1 MYFGGMEIA
10 LVAVIAVLVV
20 ALVFF
25 ARKGAAPVAAPVVA
39 EPVAPIDIAAQVTA
53 ANQQAL
59 AEALRS
65 LAAQANEEREQILKQ
80 ARADRDEMMRMATDL
95 ITKASG
101 EELGKRAEVIDATM
115 QGVKTDVNTRLNELN
130 TELQRLR
137 DASSTQYGHMDKAI
151 AGLAQRTDNLNEV
164 LSSSQKR
171 GQWGER
177 LAEDILRSAGFVEGQ
192 NYSKQATIEGGGRP
206 DYRFEMPPDRVLFM
220 DVKFPLDQY
229 MAYLNQTDEALRNQS
244 KAQFLAALNGHV
256 NALAKREYM
265 DKSKENTIDYVLM
278 FVPNESISSFIHE
291 ADPNMIDN
299 ALNKKVV
306 FCTPLTLY
314 AFLVVIRQAADSF
327 HTERTA
333 ADIMQR
339 INLFQKEWTNYTNAV
354 DAVETKFKALIDS
367 IESINVDGTR
377 FKKLNVQVR
386 EIEKIRKK
394 QGISEL
400 NSAEILELE
409 SGDDDNENI

>member
-25 ARKGAAPVAAPVVA
+25 ARKGATPVAAPVAA

-65 LAAQANEEREQILKQ
+65 LAAQANAEREQILNQ

-137 DASSTQYGHMDKAI
+137 DASSTQYGHMDQAI
-151 AGLAQRTDNLNEV
+151 AGLAQRTDILNEV

-409 SGDDDNENI
+409 SGDDD

>member
-1 MYFGGMEIA
+1 MYLGGMEIA

-25 ARKGAAPVAAPVVA
+25 ARKGSAPAAVPVSA
-39 EPVAPIDIAAQVTA
+39 EPAAPIDIAAQVTA

-65 LAAQANEEREQILKQ
+65 LAAQANAEREQILNQ
-80 ARADRDEMMRMATDL
+80 ARADRDEMMRMATEL

-101 EELGKRAEVIDATM
+101 EELGKRAEVLDATM

-137 DASSTQYGHMDKAI
+137 DSSSTQYGHMDKAI

-192 NYSKQATIEGGGRP
+192 NYSKQATIDGGGRP

-354 DAVETKFKALIDS
+354 EAVETKFKALVDS

-400 NSAEILELE
+400 NSTEILELE
-409 SGDDDNENI
+409 SGDDD

>member
-1 MYFGGMEIA
+1 MYFGHMEIA

-20 ALVFF
+20 ALVYF
-25 ARKGAAPVAAPVVA
+25 ARKGSAAPAATAPVEPAAPV
-39 EPVAPIDIAAQVTA
+39 DIAGPVSLAT
-53 ANQQAL
+53 QQAL
-59 AEALRS
+59 NDALRS

-80 ARADRDEMMRMATDL
+80 ARDDREQIMRMATEM

-101 EELGKRAEVIDATM
+101 EELGKRAEVLDATM

-137 DASSTQYGHMDKAI
+137 DSSSTQYGHMDKAI
-151 AGLAQRTDNLNEV
+151 AGLTQRTENLNEV

-177 LAEDILRSAGFVEGQ
+177 LAEDILRSAGFIEGQ
-192 NYSKQATIEGGGRP
+192 NYSKQATIDGGGRP

-229 MAYLNQTDEALRNQS
+229 MAYLNQTDEALRSQS
-244 KAQFLAALNGHV
+244 KAQFLTALNGHV

-265 DKSKENTIDYVLM
+265 EKSKENTIDYVLM

-327 HTERTA
+327 HTERTS
-333 ADIMQR
+333 ADIMKR
-339 INLFQKEWTNYTNAV
+339 INLFQKEWGKYTE
-354 DAVETKFKALIDS
+354 AVEAVESKFKALIDS
-367 IESINVDGTR
+367 LDLINVGGTR
-377 FKKLNVQVR
+377 FKMLDVQVR

-400 NSAEILELE
+400 TAGEVLELE
-409 SGDDDNENI
+409 ATEDE

>member
-1 MYFGGMEIA
+1 MYFGAMEIA

-20 ALVFF
+20 VVLLQS
-25 ARKGAAPVAAPVVA
+25 RKAPSAPAVAPA
-39 EPVAPIDIAAQVTA
+39 EPAAPIDIAAQVTA

-59 AEALRS
+59 AEALKS
-65 LAAQANEEREQILKQ
+65 LAAQANAEREQILNQ
-80 ARADRDEMMRMATDL
+80 ARADRDEVMRLATDL

-101 EELGKRAEVIDATM
+101 EELGKRAEVLDATM

-130 TELQRLR
+130 AELQKLR
-137 DASSTQYGHMDKAI
+137 DSSSTQYGHMDKAI
-151 AGLAQRTDNLNEV
+151 AGLTQRTENLNEV

-244 KAQFLAALNGHV
+244 KTQFLNALNGHV

-339 INLFQKEWTNYTNAV
+339 INLFQKEWVNYTGAV
-354 DAVETKFKALIDS
+354 EAVETKFKALTDA

-377 FKKLNVQVR
+377 YKKLNVQVR

-394 QGISEL
+394 QGVSEL

-409 SGDDDNENI
+409 SGDED

>member
-10 LVAVIAVLVV
+10 LVAVIAVLVIV
-20 ALVFF
+20 VLVQ
-25 ARKGAAPVAAPVVA
+25 ARKPAATPVASPVEAPPA
-39 EPVAPIDIAAQVTA
+39 IDIAAQVSA

-59 AEALRS
+59 TEALKS
-65 LAAQANEEREQILKQ
+65 LAAQANAERDQILSQ
-80 ARADRDEMMRMATDL
+80 ARADRDEVMKLATEI

-115 QGVKTDVNTRLNELN
+115 QGVKTDVTTRLNELGE
-130 TELQRLR
+130 ELARLR
-137 DASSTQYGHMDKAI
+137 DSSSKQYGHMDQAI
-151 AGLAQRTDNLNEV
+151 TGLAKRTENLNEV

-192 NYSKQATIEGGGRP
+192 NYSKQATIDGGGRP

-229 MAYLNQTDEALRNQS
+229 MAYLNQTDEALRAQS
-244 KAQFLAALNGHV
+244 KANFLNALNGHV

-339 INLFQKEWTNYTNAV
+339 INLFQKEWVNYTAAV
-354 DAVETKFKALIDS
+354 DAVETKFKSLTDA
-367 IESINVDGTR
+367 IESINTDGTR

-394 QGISEL
+394 QGVSEL
-400 NSAEILELE
+400 NPAEALALE
-409 SGDDDNENI
+409 SGEDD

>member
-20 ALVFF
+20 ALIFF
-25 ARKGAAPVAAPVVA
+25 ARKGAAPVAAPVAA
-39 EPVAPIDIAAQVTA
+39 EPAAPIDIAAQVTA

-65 LAAQANEEREQILKQ
+65 LAAQANAEREQILKQ

-101 EELGKRAEVIDATM
+101 DELGKRAEVIDATM

-386 EIEKIRKK
+386 EIERIRKK

-409 SGDDDNENI
+409 SGDED

>member
-1 MYFGGMEIA
+1 MYFGHMEIA

-20 ALVFF
+20 ALVYF
-25 ARKGAAPVAAPVVA
+25 ARKGSATPAVTAPVEPAAPV
-39 EPVAPIDIAAQVTA
+39 DIAGPVSLAT
-53 ANQQAL
+53 QQAL
-59 AEALRS
+59 NDALRS

-80 ARADRDEMMRMATDL
+80 ARDDREQIMRMATDM

-101 EELGKRAEVIDATM
+101 EELGKRAEVLDATM

-137 DASSTQYGHMDKAI
+137 DSSSTQYGHMDKAI
-151 AGLAQRTDNLNEV
+151 AGLTQRTENLNEV

-192 NYSKQATIEGGGRP
+192 NYSKQATIDGGGRP

-229 MAYLNQTDEALRNQS
+229 MAYLNQTDEALRAQS
-244 KAQFLAALNGHV
+244 KAQFLNALNGHV

-339 INLFQKEWTNYTNAV
+339 INLFQKEWGNYTAAV
-354 DAVETKFKALIDS
+354 EAVETKFKALVDS

-400 NSAEILELE
+400 TAGEVLELE
-409 SGDDDNENI
+409 SGDED

>member
-1 MYFGGMEIA
+1 MYFGNMEIA

-20 ALVFF
+20 ALVYF
-25 ARKGAAPVAAPVVA
+25 ARKGSATPAVTAPAEPAAPV
-39 EPVAPIDIAAQVTA
+39 DIAGPVSLAT
-53 ANQQAL
+53 QQAL
-59 AEALRS
+59 NDALRS

-80 ARADRDEMMRMATDL
+80 ARDDREQIMRMATDM

-101 EELGKRAEVIDATM
+101 EELGKRAEVLDATM

-137 DASSTQYGHMDKAI
+137 DSSSTQYGHMDKAI
-151 AGLAQRTDNLNEV
+151 AGLTQRTENLNEV

-192 NYSKQATIEGGGRP
+192 NYSKQATIDGGGRP

-229 MAYLNQTDEALRNQS
+229 MAYLNQTDEALRAQS
-244 KAQFLAALNGHV
+244 KAQFLNALNGHV

-339 INLFQKEWTNYTNAV
+339 INLFQKEWGNYTAAV
-354 DAVETKFKALIDS
+354 EAVETKFKALVDS

-400 NSAEILELE
+400 TAGEVLELE
-409 SGDDDNENI
+409 SGDDD

>member
-1 MYFGGMEIA
+1 MYLGGMEIA

-20 ALVFF
+20 ALVYF
-25 ARKGAAPVAAPVVA
+25 ARKGSAAPAVTAPVEPAAPV
-39 EPVAPIDIAAQVTA
+39 DIAGPVSLAT
-53 ANQQAL
+53 QQAL
-59 AEALRS
+59 NDALRS

-80 ARADRDEMMRMATDL
+80 ARDDREQIMRMATEM

-101 EELGKRAEVIDATM
+101 EELGKRAEVLDATM

-137 DASSTQYGHMDKAI
+137 DSSSTQYGHMDKAI
-151 AGLAQRTDNLNEV
+151 AGLTQRTENLNEV

-192 NYSKQATIEGGGRP
+192 NYSKQATIDGGGRP

-229 MAYLNQTDEALRNQS
+229 MAYLNQTDEALRAQS
-244 KAQFLAALNGHV
+244 KAQFLNALNGHV

-339 INLFQKEWTNYTNAV
+339 INLFQKEWGNYTTAV
-354 DAVETKFKALIDS
+354 EAVETKFKALVDS

-400 NSAEILELE
+400 TAGEVLELE
-409 SGDDDNENI
+409 SGDDD

>member
-25 ARKGAAPVAAPVVA
+25 ARKGAAPVTPPVTA
-39 EPVAPIDIAAQVTA
+39 EPAAPIDIAAQVTA

-65 LAAQANEEREQILKQ
+65 LAAQANAEREQILNQ
-80 ARADRDEMMRMATDL
+80 ARADRDEMMRMATEL

-101 EELGKRAEVIDATM
+101 EELGKRAEVLDATM

-177 LAEDILRSAGFVEGQ
+177 LAEDILRSAGFLEGQ

-409 SGDDDNENI
+409 TSDDD

>member
-25 ARKGAAPVAAPVVA
+25 ARKSAAPVAPPVTA
-39 EPVAPIDIAAQVTA
+39 EPAAPIDIAAQVTA

-65 LAAQANEEREQILKQ
+65 LAAQANAEREQILNQ

-101 EELGKRAEVIDATM
+101 DELGKRAEVIDATM

-409 SGDDDNENI
+409 SGDDD

>member
-1 MYFGGMEIA
+1 MYFGHMEIA

-20 ALVFF
+20 ALVYF
-25 ARKGAAPVAAPVVA
+25 ARKGSAAPAATAPVEPAAPV
-39 EPVAPIDIAAQVTA
+39 DIAGPVSLAT
-53 ANQQAL
+53 QQAL
-59 AEALRS
+59 NDALRS
-65 LAAQANEEREQILKQ
+65 LATQANEEREQILKQ
-80 ARADRDEMMRMATDL
+80 ARDDREQIMRMATEM

-101 EELGKRAEVIDATM
+101 EELGKRAEVLDATM

-137 DASSTQYGHMDKAI
+137 DSSSTQYGHMDKAI
-151 AGLAQRTDNLNEV
+151 AGLTQRTENLNEV

-192 NYSKQATIEGGGRP
+192 NYSKQATIDGGGRP

-229 MAYLNQTDEALRNQS
+229 MAYLNQTDEALRAQS
-244 KAQFLAALNGHV
+244 KAQFLNALNGHV

-339 INLFQKEWTNYTNAV
+339 INLFQKEWGNYTTAV
-354 DAVETKFKALIDS
+354 EAVETKFKALVDS

-400 NSAEILELE
+400 TAGEVLELE
-409 SGDDDNENI
+409 SGDDD

>member
-1 MYFGGMEIA
+1 MYFGAMEIA

-20 ALVFF
+20 VVLLQS
-25 ARKGAAPVAAPVVA
+25 RKTPAAPAVVPA
-39 EPVAPIDIAAQVTA
+39 EPTAQVDIAGPVSLAT
-53 ANQQAL
+53 QQAL
-59 AEALRS
+59 NDALRS

-80 ARADRDEMMRMATDL
+80 ARDDREQIMRMATEM

-101 EELGKRAEVIDATM
+101 EELGKRAEVLDATM

-130 TELQRLR
+130 AELQKLR
-137 DASSTQYGHMDKAI
+137 DSSSTQYGHMDKAI
-151 AGLAQRTDNLNEV
+151 AGLTQRTENLNEV

-244 KAQFLAALNGHV
+244 KTQFLNALNGHV

-339 INLFQKEWTNYTNAV
+339 INLFQKEWANYTGAV
-354 DAVETKFKALIDS
+354 EAVETKFKALTDA

-377 FKKLNVQVR
+377 YKKLNVQVR

-394 QGISEL
+394 QGVSEL

-409 SGDDDNENI
+409 SGDED

>member
-1 MYFGGMEIA
+1 MYFGNMEIA

-20 ALVFF
+20 ALVYF
-25 ARKGAAPVAAPVVA
+25 ARKGSATPAVTAPVEPAAPV
-39 EPVAPIDIAAQVTA
+39 DIAGPVSLAT
-53 ANQQAL
+53 QQAL
-59 AEALRS
+59 NDALRS

-80 ARADRDEMMRMATDL
+80 ARDDREQIMRMATEM

-101 EELGKRAEVIDATM
+101 EELGKRAEVLDATM

-137 DASSTQYGHMDKAI
+137 DSSSTQYGHMDKAI
-151 AGLAQRTDNLNEV
+151 AGLTQRTENLNEV

-192 NYSKQATIEGGGRP
+192 NYSKQATIDGGGRP

-229 MAYLNQTDEALRNQS
+229 MAYLNQTDEALRAQS
-244 KAQFLAALNGHV
+244 KAQFLNALNGHV

-339 INLFQKEWTNYTNAV
+339 INLFQKEWGNYTTAV
-354 DAVETKFKALIDS
+354 EAVETKFKALVDS

-400 NSAEILELE
+400 TAGEVLELE
-409 SGDDDNENI
+409 SGDDD

>member
-1 MYFGGMEIA
+1 MEIA
-10 LVAVIAVLVV
+10 LVAVIAVLAV
-20 ALVFF
+20 ALVYF
-25 ARKGAAPVAAPVVA
+25 ARKGAAPVATPVAA
-39 EPVAPIDIAAQVTA
+39 EPATPIDIAAQVTA

-65 LAAQANEEREQILKQ
+65 LADQANSEREQIAKQ
-80 ARADRDEMMRMATDL
+80 ARADRDEIIRMATEM

-115 QGVKTDVNTRLNELN
+115 QGVKTDVNTRLTELN
-130 TELQRLR
+130 DELQKLR

-386 EIEKIRKK
+386 EIERIRKK

-409 SGDDDNENI
+409 SGDED

>member
-1 MYFGGMEIA
+1 MYFGAMEIA

-20 ALVFF
+20 VVLLQS
-25 ARKGAAPVAAPVVA
+25 RKTPSAPAVVLA
-39 EPVAPIDIAAQVTA
+39 EPTAQVDIAGPVSLAT
-53 ANQQAL
+53 QQAL
-59 AEALRS
+59 NDALRS

-80 ARADRDEMMRMATDL
+80 ARDDREQIMRMATEM

-101 EELGKRAEVIDATM
+101 EELGKRAEVLDATM

-130 TELQRLR
+130 AELQKLR
-137 DASSTQYGHMDKAI
+137 DSSSTQYGHMDKAI
-151 AGLAQRTDNLNEV
+151 AGLTQRTENLNEV

-244 KAQFLAALNGHV
+244 KTQFLNALNGHV

-339 INLFQKEWTNYTNAV
+339 INLFQKEWVNYTGAV
-354 DAVETKFKALIDS
+354 EAVETKFKALTDA

-377 FKKLNVQVR
+377 YKKLNVQVR

-394 QGISEL
+394 QGVSEL

-409 SGDDDNENI
+409 SGDED

>member
-10 LVAVIAVLVV
+10 LVAVIAVLVIV
-20 ALVFF
+20 VLVQ
-25 ARKGAAPVAAPVVA
+25 ARKPAATPVASPVEAPPA
-39 EPVAPIDIAAQVTA
+39 IDIAAQVSA

-59 AEALRS
+59 TEALKS
-65 LAAQANEEREQILKQ
+65 LAAQANAERDQILSQ
-80 ARADRDEMMRMATDL
+80 ARADRDEVMKLATEI

-115 QGVKTDVNTRLNELN
+115 QGVKTDVTTRLNELGE
-130 TELQRLR
+130 ELARLR
-137 DASSTQYGHMDKAI
+137 DSSSKQYGHMDQAI
-151 AGLAQRTDNLNEV
+151 TGLTKRTENLNEV

-192 NYSKQATIEGGGRP
+192 NYSKQATIDGGGRP

-229 MAYLNQTDEALRNQS
+229 MAYLNQTDEALRAQS
-244 KAQFLAALNGHV
+244 KANFLNALNGHV

-339 INLFQKEWTNYTNAV
+339 INLFQKEWVNYTAAV
-354 DAVETKFKALIDS
+354 DAVETKFKSLTDA
-367 IESINVDGTR
+367 IESINTDGTR

-394 QGISEL
+394 QGVSEL
-400 NSAEILELE
+400 NPAEALALE
-409 SGDDDNENI
+409 SGEDD

>member
-1 MYFGGMEIA
+1 
-10 LVAVIAVLVV
+10 
-20 ALVFF
+20 
-25 ARKGAAPVAAPVVA
+25 
-39 EPVAPIDIAAQVTA
+39 
-53 ANQQAL
+53 
-59 AEALRS
+59 
-65 LAAQANEEREQILKQ
+65 
-80 ARADRDEMMRMATDL
+80 
-95 ITKASG
+95 
-101 EELGKRAEVIDATM
+101 
-115 QGVKTDVNTRLNELN
+115 
-130 TELQRLR
+130 
-137 DASSTQYGHMDKAI
+137 MDKAI

-386 EIEKIRKK
+386 EIERIRKK

-409 SGDDDNENI
+409 SGDED

>member
-25 ARKGAAPVAAPVVA
+25 ARKGATPVAAPVAA

-65 LAAQANEEREQILKQ
+65 LAAQANAEREQILNQ

-409 SGDDDNENI
+409 SGDDD

>member
-10 LVAVIAVLVV
+10 LVAVIAVLAV
-20 ALVFF
+20 ALVYF
-25 ARKGAAPVAAPVVA
+25 ARKGAAPVATPVAA
-39 EPVAPIDIAAQVTA
+39 EPATPIDIAAQVTA

-65 LAAQANEEREQILKQ
+65 LADQANSEREQIAKQ
-80 ARADRDEMMRMATDL
+80 ARADRDEIIRMATEM

-115 QGVKTDVNTRLNELN
+115 QGVKTDVNTRLTELN
-130 TELQRLR
+130 DELQKLR

-386 EIEKIRKK
+386 EIERIRKK

-409 SGDDDNENI
+409 SGDED

>member
-1 MYFGGMEIA
+1 MYFGEMEIA

-20 ALVFF
+20 VVLLQS
-25 ARKGAAPVAAPVVA
+25 RKTPSAPVIAPA
-39 EPVAPIDIAAQVTA
+39 EPAAPIDIAAQVTA

-59 AEALRS
+59 AEALKS
-65 LAAQANEEREQILKQ
+65 LAAQANAEREQILNQ
-80 ARADRDEMMRMATDL
+80 ARADREEVMRLATEL

-130 TELQRLR
+130 EELQKLR
-137 DASSTQYGHMDKAI
+137 DTSSKQYGHMDQAI
-151 AGLAQRTDNLNEV
+151 TGLAKRTENLNEV

-192 NYSKQATIEGGGRP
+192 NYSKQATIDGGGRP

-229 MAYLNQTDEALRNQS
+229 MVYLNQTDEALRNQS
-244 KAQFLAALNGHV
+244 KTQFLNALNGHV

-339 INLFQKEWTNYTNAV
+339 INLFQKEWVNYTGAV
-354 DAVETKFKALIDS
+354 EAVETKFKALTDA

-377 FKKLNVQVR
+377 YKKLNVQVR

-394 QGISEL
+394 QGVSEL

-409 SGDDDNENI
+409 SGDED

>member
-1 MYFGGMEIA
+1 
-10 LVAVIAVLVV
+10 
-20 ALVFF
+20 
-25 ARKGAAPVAAPVVA
+25 
-39 EPVAPIDIAAQVTA
+39 
-53 ANQQAL
+53 
-59 AEALRS
+59 
-65 LAAQANEEREQILKQ
+65 
-80 ARADRDEMMRMATDL
+80 MRMATEM

-101 EELGKRAEVIDATM
+101 EELGKRAEVLDATM

-137 DASSTQYGHMDKAI
+137 DSSSTQYGHMDKAI
-151 AGLAQRTDNLNEV
+151 AGLTQRTENLNEV

-192 NYSKQATIEGGGRP
+192 NYSKQATIDGGGRP

-339 INLFQKEWTNYTNAV
+339 INLFQKEWGNYTT
-354 DAVETKFKALIDS
+354 AVEAVEAKFKALVDS

-400 NSAEILELE
+400 TAGEVLELE
-409 SGDDDNENI
+409 ATEDE